1 MNSGKSKDHNGSRR
15 ELGSRDRKII
25 DAVVRLRVLTNDS
38 VQHLF
43 LSQAKANATIKVTS
57 RLVKTGWL
65 KTCELE
71 GRRQYYVPGVK
82 AVRTLGLPAS
92 RSRSLGPQALAT
104 QLTLLDFVSLTLP
117 RLWVLTDKE
126 INAVV
131 PDATKQQRAMPLAL
145 ESETDDGPVRLIR
158 VELGGSPVHVAK
170 KLETDIRIRSTHPY
184 FAGLIVRRRLIMVVL
199 TSTETKKSLIEAA
212 VANRKWPKGIRF
224 NVTVVRVQT
233 RPTASSWG
241 TCCY

>member
-1 MNSGKSKDHNGSRR
+1 MSSGNKNTGRR

-38 VQHLF
+38 VQQLF
-43 LSQAKANATIKVTS
+43 LSEAKANATIKVTS

-65 KTCELE
+65 KTCELA

-104 QLTLLDFVSLTLP
+104 QLTLLDFVTLTLP
-117 RLWVLTDKE
+117 RLRVLTDKE

-131 PDATKQQRAMPLAL
+131 TDATKQQRAMPLAM
-145 ESETDDGPVRLIR
+145 EIETLDGPVRLIR
-158 VELGGSPVHVAK
+158 VDLGGSPVHVAK
-170 KLETDIRIRSTHPY
+170 KLETDLRIRSAHPY
-184 FAGLIVRRRLIMVVL
+184 FSGLIVQRRLIMVVL

-212 VANRKWPKGIRF
+212 IAKRKWPKGLRF
-224 NVTVVRVQT
+224 NLTVVRVL
-233 RPTASSWG
+233 SSLLG
-241 TCCY
+241 GVY